1 MWYFQEKR
9 YSAGMTSAYDGVCEF
24 TIYDVEKTVV
34 DILYYRN
41 KVGIEETKEVLK
53 NYLRNEERNLVKLR
67 RYADALG
74 CKKIL
79 GTYLEV
85 LI

>member
-1 MWYFQEKR
+1 
-9 YSAGMTSAYDGVCEF
+9 VCEF
-24 TIYDVEKTVV
+24 PIYDVEKTVV